1 MNEYDNLY
9 DQINEILKNTIK
21 ESECRENEFICQEL
35 KQQDTIIG
43 LTYKPFKNL
52 WIKIYH
58 NMKNRYRIIVTNSTY
73 VNTNNYSDILKLV
86 NDENVKLL
94 DNGTIQIDT
103 EKNNDALKNMLTVL
117 KPILIRSYLYLCEN
131 EPVHTFGCCD
141 LFEKCSDAKK
151 CIHND
156 RKYAKGCYYK
166 KNLEAGKIFYG
177 KNRNID

>member
-1 MNEYDNLY
+1 VEINSDLY
-9 DQINEILKNTIK
+9 NQINEILKMIIK
-21 ESECRENEFICQEL
+21 ESACKENEFIYQEL

-58 NMKNRYRIIVTNSTY
+58 NMKNRYRIIVTSSTF

-86 NDENVKLL
+86 NTKNVKLL
-94 DNGTIQIDT
+94 DNGTIQIDI
-103 EKNNDALKNMLTVL
+103 EKDKNILINTLTIL
-117 KPILIRSYLYLCEN
+117 KPVLIRSYLYLCEN

-141 LFEKCSDAKK
+141 LSIKCSDAKK
-151 CIHND
+151 CVHSD
-156 RKYAKGCYYK
+156 KKYAKGCYYK